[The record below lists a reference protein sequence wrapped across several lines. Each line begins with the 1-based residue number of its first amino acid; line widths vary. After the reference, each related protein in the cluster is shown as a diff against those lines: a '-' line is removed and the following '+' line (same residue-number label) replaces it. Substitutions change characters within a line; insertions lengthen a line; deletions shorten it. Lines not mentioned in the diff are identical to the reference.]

1 MALRSGIGNF
11 AGLGFSRL
19 RWGVRGSLFAA
30 FAAIAGM
37 AIVISAG
44 AGMVLGHLG
53 GTMMELSG
61 LDIPRLSASLQLAAQ
76 SASLASQ
83 GPALL
88 ASENQ
93 DALNERTK
101 KIREAQQVTIEKLG
115 EIIEL
120 GADKTVVAA
129 LSETVKNIDDNIKSL
144 GAAARER
151 LEAAAQ
157 HEKQYDALRKAQAAF
172 VAAAAPAMMDA
183 QAQIN
188 AILGSA
194 NLSPDD
200 AVEAVRTVD
209 RLGNVVASGNL
220 MASDMIAALS
230 ASGGGTLD
238 AIEKQFKA
246 TMARV
251 KSNLDSL
258 PKNSGTVA
266 LKDAAL
272 KLLALGEGKAGVFK
286 LRQQELDASDY
297 GQLVLEET
305 RKLNVGLDISV
316 QQLVDG
322 VESETNTSTWQ
333 ARREISFATTIM
345 LALGGLTLV
354 GSALFVWLYVGRNIL
369 RRIGR
374 LQRSMQLLS
383 DGDLET
389 DIYRSSQHDEIAAMA
404 NSLQIFRESMIEARA
419 LGADQDKDRI
429 AKAERAT
436 RMEARIVEFETT
448 VRSALDGLQ
457 SSANSMQATA
467 QSMAATADQSSA
479 LVSAVASAAE
489 ETSVNVQTV
498 SSGTEQLS
506 SSISEIGRQV
516 VASAQIARK
525 AVDDAGA
532 TDATMQG
539 LAENAGRISVVVD
552 LIQTI
557 ASQTNLLALNATIEA
572 ARAGEAGR
580 GFAVVASEVK
590 SLANQT
596 AKATDEI
603 RSQIANM
610 QQVTTSAV
618 GAIRNISNTISQ
630 INEVTTAIAAAVEQQ
645 GAATRE
651 IARNIQHAA
660 GGTSEVSSNIVG
672 VSTASAE
679 AGSAA
684 SEVLNASGELRR
696 EADVLR
702 AGIDAF
708 LSNIR
713 VA

>member
-1 MALRSGIGNF
+1 MASRSGIGNF

-53 GTMMELSG
+53 GTMMDLSG

-88 ASENQ
+88 ASDSQ
-93 DALNERTK
+93 DVLNERTK
-101 KIREAQQVTIEKLG
+101 KITEAQQVTIEKLG

-120 GADKTVVAA
+120 GADKNVVAA

-200 AVEAVRTVD
+200 AVQAVRTVD
-209 RLGNVVASGNL
+209 QLGNVVASGNL
-220 MASDMIAALS
+220 TASDMIAALS
-230 ASGGGTLD
+230 AGGSGTLD
-238 AIEKQFKA
+238 AIEKEFKA
-246 TMARV
+246 TTARV
-251 KSNLDSL
+251 KSSLDSL
-258 PKNSGTVA
+258 PKNSGTIA

-272 KLLALGEGKAGVFK
+272 KLLALGEGKTGVFK
-286 LRQQELDASDY
+286 LRQQELDANDY

-322 VESETNTSTWQ
+322 VQSETNTSTWQ
-333 ARREISFATTIM
+333 ARNEISLATTVM

-383 DGDLET
+383 DGDLESE
-389 DIYRSSQHDEIAAMA
+389 IYRSSQHDEIAAMA

-448 VRSALDGLQ
+448 VRGALDGLQ
-457 SSANSMQATA
+457 SSANSMQSTA
-467 QSMAATADQSSA
+467 QSMSATADQSSA

-525 AVDDAGA
+525 AVDEAGA

-603 RSQIANM
+603 RSQIASM

-660 GGTSEVSSNIVG
+660 GGTSEVSSNIIG
-672 VSTASAE
+672 VSTASTE

-684 SEVLNASGELRR
+684 SEVLNASGALRR

-702 AGIDAF
+702 SEIDAF